1 MLKKMSCVMVLL
13 GLLFATTVQAK
24 ELVSIAT
31 AMAGGAWYAAGGA
44 IADIINNHV
53 EGVTATAQT
62 TGGAVANAKLLGTK
76 KVQLGITINV
86 IAKSAYEGR
95 RPFKE
100 KYTNIR
106 TLLAALDKGHLQV
119 FTLGGSDLSYVSELK
134 GKKVM
139 VGPPGHGSL
148 IRLRQ
153 IFPIMGF
160 TFDDITPVYLPY
172 QQAMAALG
180 DRKVDAVVLYMS
192 TPALPAKQF
201 ALTRDLKLLLV
212 KEKYRKAVLAK
223 YPFYQNLVVPK
234 GTYKG
239 QEQDVLTV
247 GTANGV
253 YIDSGVS
260 EALAYKITKGIFE
273 NIGRLRASHPS
284 MRNVS
289 LEEAPK
295 GSLVGFHPGVIKY
308 YKEKGV
314 WTEK

>member
-1 MLKKMSCVMVLL
+1 MLKKMSCAMVLL

-62 TGGAVANAKLLGTK
+62 TVLGTK

-119 FTLGGSDLSYVSELK
+119 FTLGGSDLNYVSELK

-180 DRKVDAVVLYMS
+180 DRKLDAVVLYMS

-239 QEQDVLTV
+239 QEQEVLTV

-260 EALAYKITKGIFE
+260 EALAYRITKGIFE
-273 NIGRLRASHPS
+273 NIGRL
-284 MRNVS
+284 
-289 LEEAPK
+289 
-295 GSLVGFHPGVIKY
+295 
-308 YKEKGV
+308 KEKGV